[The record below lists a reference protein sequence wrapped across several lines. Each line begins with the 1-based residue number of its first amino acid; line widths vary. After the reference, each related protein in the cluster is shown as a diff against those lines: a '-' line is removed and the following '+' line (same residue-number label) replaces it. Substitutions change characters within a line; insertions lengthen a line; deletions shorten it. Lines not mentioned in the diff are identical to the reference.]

1 MNKNVISLNE
11 TTGIVTN
18 GDVKVITIDGNSSD
32 MNKILRKENR
42 LELEKE
48 KVNELAKCKRRVNN
62 RIQNK
67 KWMTVVFAVLSGFQ
81 LAAAVVAK
89 TINPVLWVTL
99 VLTGVVVTPIACIIN
114 NINVG
119 NFYKL
124 TKVRDEKI
132 PKKIKESQA
141 RIKKLEKEIGEMK
154 EDINYVETDLTASHD
169 YVFNI
174 PPRQYE
180 IGGYYN
186 TPSADAKVIKLTNER
201 TLLNQN
207 NGIKRR

>member
-132 PKKIKESQA
+132 PKKIKESQS

-154 EDINYVETDLTASHD
+154 EDINYVETNLTASHD

>member
-67 KWMTVVFAVLSGFQ
+67 KWMTVVFTVLSGFQ

-132 PKKIKESQA
+132 PKKIKESQS

>member
-67 KWMTVVFAVLSGFQ
+67 KWMTVVFTVLSGFQ
-81 LAAAVVAK
+81 LSAAVVAK

-114 NINVG
+114 NINAG

-132 PKKIKESQA
+132 PKKIKESQS

-154 EDINYVETDLTASHD
+154 EDINYVETDLIASHD